1 MPLLNT
7 KAGMKK
13 ILLALVLLYA
23 GLAAAD
29 AKSGFGIKAGLN
41 FSTADI
47 KEINA
52 GTLTRYQAGI
62 AYNLDLP
69 LGFSV
74 QPSLVYNVKGASLGV
89 EDIASTDLSVGYL
102 ELMASLQWGPDLL
115 IFRPFFDITPFVG
128 YGINGSFGEIKDIW
142 SGDGLNRLEYGLGL
156 GAGLDIWRF
165 QVVCRYNWNF
175 GGLLKT
181 TKAAEDG
188 FGFSDAYN
196 TMKNGNFG
204 GVSLSIAYFF

>member
-1 MPLLNT
+1 MRRILCVAIVSLAT
-7 KAGMKK
+7 VFCSTELFAQVRWGITGGLGWSQSKVSEIVEEKAPAGWN
-13 ILLALVLLYA
+13 A
-23 GLAAAD
+23 GLTV
-29 AKSGFGIKAGLN
+29 SF
-41 FSTADI
+41 
-47 KEINA
+47 
-52 GTLTRYQAGI
+52 
-62 AYNLDLP
+62 DLP
-69 LGFSV
+69 LGFSL
-74 QPSLVYNVKGASLGV
+74 QPTLRYHHKDALLTSNVGQKMDFV
-89 EDIASTDLSVGYL
+89 EFPLA
-102 ELMASLQWGPDLL
+102 LQWGPDLL